1 MMSTIARVLIVDD
14 EPSFCKVV
22 HTLLKGEDYELQAV
36 GCGQE
41 AIEAVEK
48 SDGFDVVLLDL
59 NLPDMI
65 GFKVMDYL
73 SKHTPETLV
82 VIMTGY
88 ASLESATEALR
99 CGAYD
104 YLTKPFAR
112 EELLKTLQNAM
123 NHKKVKAAHQQAQ
136 LALGESERSFRN
148 LVENILSGVL
158 IVRDREL
165 LYQNAIQ
172 KELFGPITEMILTR
186 DFKDIHSE
194 DIEKL
199 KDILNLFQ
207 DDKISKAEIDF
218 RFHISSDPKDSTTLR
233 WVLSRASRISYRGE
247 NAVLINTVD
256 ISRLKELERLVI
268 MKNKMHS
275 LGRAAAGM
283 AHEIR
288 NPLTGVNSYLFS
300 LKHLID
306 SGLSSEGDIE
316 QAKKITEK
324 IQSASDKIENV
335 IRRVMDF
342 AKPGISQMALTDI
355 NNTLRDAINLS
366 EGTLNKKKIQLETSF
381 DDMIPKCYA
390 DKNLIGQVVL
400 NLINNAV
407 HALESSDAPRRLRV
421 VSFGKDRRVCIQVS
435 DSGPGIS
442 ESLRE
447 KIFDPFFT
455 TKDDGAGIGLN
466 IAQRIVADHHGSIE
480 VSRGEWGGAQFTVDL
495 PVDRRAASR

>member
-1 MMSTIARVLIVDD
+1 MSAIARVLIVDD

-22 HTLLKGEDYELQAV
+22 HALLKGEDYDLQTV

-41 AIEAVEK
+41 AIDVIEK
-48 SDGFDVVLLDL
+48 SNDFDVVLLDL
-59 NLPDMI
+59 NLPDMN

-73 SKHTPETLV
+73 SKNAPETLV

-112 EELLKTLQNAM
+112 EELLKALQNAM
-123 NHKKVKAAHQQAQ
+123 NHKQVRAAHRQAQ
-136 LALGESERSFRN
+136 AALEESEKSFRN
-148 LVENILSGVL
+148 LVESIHSGIL
-158 IVRDREL
+158 IVRDQEL
-165 LYQNAIQ
+165 LYQNTVQ
-172 KELFGPITEMILTR
+172 KELFGPITEMVRTR
-186 DFKDIHSE
+186 DYKSIYPE
-194 DIEKL
+194 DIEKV
-199 KDILNLFQ
+199 KDISEQFLH
-207 DDKISKAEIDF
+207 DRTSKIEADF
-218 RFHISSDPKDSTTLR
+218 RFYPSSDPKDTSMIR
-233 WVLSRASRISYRGE
+233 WVLSRASRISYHGE

-256 ISRLKELERLVI
+256 ITRLKELERLVI
-268 MKNKMHS
+268 IKNKMHS
-275 LGRAAAGM
+275 LGRAAAGV

-300 LKHLID
+300 LDKLID
-306 SGLSSEGDIE
+306 SGLSSESDTRQAKRIIE
-316 QAKKITEK
+316 Q
-324 IQSASDKIENV
+324 IQSASNKIENV
-335 IRRVMDF
+335 IKRVMDF
-342 AKPGISQMALTDI
+342 AKPGMTQMALTDI
-355 NNTLRDAINLS
+355 NATLQDALNLS
-366 EGTLNKKKIQLETSF
+366 EAALGNREIQLETSF
-381 DDMIPKCYA
+381 DDSIPECYA

-407 HALESSDAPRRLRV
+407 HALESGEAPRRLRV
-421 VSFGKDRRVCIQVS
+421 SSFLVNKTVRIQVS
-435 DSGPGIS
+435 DSGPGVS

-466 IAQRIVADHHGSIE
+466 IVQRIVADHHGAIE
-480 VSRGEWGGAQFTVDL
+480 VSSSEWEGAQFSVDL

>member
-1 MMSTIARVLIVDD
+1 MSAIARVLIVDD

-22 HTLLKGEDYELQAV
+22 HTLLRGEDYELHTV
-36 GCGQE
+36 GCGQD
-41 AIEAVEK
+41 AIDIIEK
-48 SDGFDVVLLDL
+48 INGFDVVLLDL
-59 NLPDMI
+59 NLPDMN

-73 SKHTPETLV
+73 SKHAPETLV

-112 EELLKTLQNAM
+112 EELIKALQNAM
-123 NHKKVKAAHQQAQ
+123 NHKQVRTAHQMAQ
-136 LALGESERSFRN
+136 LALEESEQNFRN

-158 IVRDREL
+158 IVRGREL

-172 KELFGPITEMILTR
+172 KELFGPITEMALTR
-186 DFKDIHSE
+186 DYKNIHPEDVEKVKDIS
-194 DIEKL
+194 KQFL
-199 KDILNLFQ
+199 GGKTS
-207 DDKISKAEIDF
+207 KIEIDF
-218 RFHISSDPKDSTTLR
+218 RYYASPDPKDTGMLR
-233 WVLSRASRISYRGE
+233 WVLSRASRISYHGK

-268 MKNKMHS
+268 IKNKMHS
-275 LGRAAAGM
+275 LGRAAAGV

-300 LKHLID
+300 LRNLID
-306 SGLSSEGDIE
+306 SGLSSESDIR
-316 QAKKITEK
+316 QAKRITEQ

-335 IRRVMDF
+335 IKRVMDF
-342 AKPGISQMALTDI
+342 AKPGMTQMALTDI
-355 NNTLRDAINLS
+355 NSTLRDALNLS
-366 EGTLNKKKIQLETSF
+366 EAALGDREIVLETSF
-381 DDMIPKCYA
+381 DDTIPECYA
-390 DKNLIGQVVL
+390 DKNLICQVVL

-407 HALESSDAPRRLRV
+407 HAFESTDGPRRLRV
-421 VSFGKDRRVCIQVS
+421 SSSLIDRRVRIRVS
-435 DSGPGIS
+435 DSGPGIR

-466 IAQRIVADHHGSIE
+466 IVQRIVADHHGTIE
-480 VSRGEWGGAQFTVDL
+480 VSSSEWGGAQFSVDL
-495 PVDRRAASR
+495 PVDRRAVSR